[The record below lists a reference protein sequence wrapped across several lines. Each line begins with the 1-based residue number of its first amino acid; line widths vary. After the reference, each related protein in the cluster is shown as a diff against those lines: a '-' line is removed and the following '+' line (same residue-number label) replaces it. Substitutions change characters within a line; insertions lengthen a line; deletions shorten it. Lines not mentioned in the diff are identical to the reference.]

1 MYKYLKNIG
10 LEKTDVFLNTLNS
23 ETDTNLTF
31 PNESCSLISQVPLLY
46 NHKAV

>member
-10 LEKTDVFLNTLNS
+10 LEKTNIFLSTLKL

-31 PNESCSLISQVPLLY
+31 PNESYSLISYVPLLY
-46 NHKAV
+46 NHKTV